1 MIEQGYFI
9 TKDGNIVH
17 AENWYDECADDME
30 FFCEG
35 LHIYSNNRGTR
46 SYGQG
51 KNISSLGSLFHCLL
65 SEGQFNIKKL
75 AECIGDDLKD
85 SLDAEY
91 KSKAIKNLDEDVLKE
106 AIYEWSTCVDI
117 PGYVFTDKSLF
128 TENFPTYYM
137 TISIRNY
144 SSAGVYFYDK
154 MSNTSD
160 GVPDEVFWIDRKTFE
175 EWGTPEDRRDE
186 VFDDMRKTFEDWAN
200 GRVYGVSYQEW
211 QEDKLCWADE
221 EHVGGF
227 IGESFYSLEKILADA
242 LCLVEA
248 ADNLKDAN
256 EKTGCHAFD
265 PRLNDGVLYERTRVQ
280 AELDKQ
286 PKLFTDKEFAE
297 CPNSK

>member
-9 TKDGNIVH
+9 TKDGKIVH
-17 AENWYDECADDME
+17 AENWYDECSSSYE
-30 FFCEG
+30 FEG
-35 LHIYSNNRGTR
+35 LHIYSNNRDLC
-46 SYGQG
+46 SHGQG
-51 KNISSLGSLFHCLL
+51 KNISSLDSLFRCLL
-65 SEGQFNIKKL
+65 SENQFNIKKL
-75 AECIGDDLKD
+75 AERIGNDLMEFVPEF
-85 SLDAEY
+85 SEQVMPLLDY
-91 KSKAIKNLDEDVLKE
+91 SEDVLKDTIE
-106 AIYEWSTCVDI
+106 KWAEYNDI

-128 TENFPTYYM
+128 AENFPTYYM

-144 SSAGVYFYDK
+144 SSAGDYFYDK
-154 MSNTSD
+154 MSDTSD
-160 GVPDEVFWIDRKTFE
+160 DVPDEVFWIDRKTFE

-227 IGESFYSLEKILADA
+227 LGDSFYSLEKILADA
-242 LCLVEA
+242 LCPVEA
-248 ADNLKDAN
+248 VDNLKDAN

-265 PRLNDGVLYERTRVQ
+265 PNLNEGVLYERARVQ

-286 PKLFTDKEFAE
+286 PKLFTDEELAE
-297 CPNSK
+297 CQNSK